1 MTIQNLQTFIRYLTN
16 TDSASL
22 TDANLLIF
30 INQEYERIVG
40 NLIAET
46 AGAIWQFGDINY
58 TAFPTYTINLVD
70 SQAEYDISGLITTTS
85 EQTIAQTRPLTIM
98 GVEVVDN
105 NGNSHP
111 LEPITLQ
118 DIRESGFGQPDYFE
132 TDGRPQY
139 YEKREYMLVLY
150 PAPDNG
156 VTVTLSGGLRIFF
169 LRTANIYTAA
179 EVTTGTKQPGFP
191 SPWHDAL
198 AYAVAYIVAMANGLP
213 NINHLKN
220 QKNEKEKEL
229 LRFISRNDQDNRHIM
244 SGKEINYI

>member
-1 MTIQNLQTFIRYLTN
+1 MTISNLQTLIRLLTKTN
-16 TDSASL
+16 TGSF
-22 TDANLLIF
+22 TDPQLLIL

-40 NLIAET
+40 KLVSET
-46 AGAIWQFGDINY
+46 AGAIWQFGDENY
-58 TAFPTYTINLVD
+58 TAFPTYTLNLVN
-70 SQAEYDISGLITTTS
+70 SEPRYDISDLITTTN
-85 EQTIAQTRPLTIM
+85 EQTIAQTRPLVIM
-98 GVEVVDN
+98 GVEIVDN
-105 NGNSHP
+105 TGDSHP
-111 LEPITLQ
+111 LKPITLRQ
-118 DIRESGFGQPDYFE
+118 IREEGFSQSNYFE
-132 TDGRPQY
+132 TDGQPLY
-139 YEKREYMLVLY
+139 YEKREHMLVLY